1 MRYKDLS
8 KVTSELEHKVF
19 VQETR
24 IMDNRLK
31 EEYTTNELYDYLYIN
46 PVRNMQIVTDV
57 RNCLS
62 EKRYPIILTER
73 KEHIELLEKELL
85 PYVRVY
91 KLSGGLKRKK
101 RDRIMDELRNL
112 SEDEPRLIIATSK
125 YIGEGFDY
133 AILDTLFL
141 TLPIS

>member
-57 RNCLS
+57 RNYLS

>member
-1 MRYKDLS
+1 M
-8 KVTSELEHKVF
+8 
-19 VQETR
+19 QETR

-46 PVRNMQIVTDV
+46 SVRNMQIVTDV